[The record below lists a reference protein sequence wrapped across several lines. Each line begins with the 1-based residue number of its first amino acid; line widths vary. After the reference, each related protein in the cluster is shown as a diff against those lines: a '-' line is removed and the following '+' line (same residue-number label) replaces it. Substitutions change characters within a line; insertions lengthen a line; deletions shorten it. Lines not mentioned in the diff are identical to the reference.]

1 MDKNLSRK
9 ILFDKKAATQ
19 SPEKPK
25 KQDKETE
32 KPKAEPPKQPEI
44 KFQPDSSPNAALKP
58 ISWINSHPEFKWS
71 AMCLKIGL
79 DKSNF
84 KRVLD
89 AETPVLRSEQV
100 EKIENFL
107 KNYGYAK

>member
-1 MDKNLSRK
+1 MDKNLNRK
-9 ILFDKKAATQ
+9 ILFDKKAATK
-19 SPEKPK
+19 PPDKPK
-25 KQDKETE
+25 KPEEKTE
-32 KPKAEPPKQPEI
+32 KPKIDPPKQPEI
-44 KFQPDSSPNAALKP
+44 KFQPDSSPNPALKL

-89 AETPVLRSEQV
+89 AENPILKADQIS
-100 EKIENFL
+100 KIEKFL
-107 KNYGYAK
+107 KDYGYAE

>member
-9 ILFDKKAATQ
+9 ILFDKKAGTT
-19 SPEKPK
+19 
-25 KQDKETE
+25 DTE
-32 KPKAEPPKQPEI
+32 KPPKKEKEAVKPKVEAPKQPEI
-44 KFQPDSSPNAALKP
+44 KFQPDSSPNATIKA

-89 AETPVLRSEQV
+89 AKNPVLRTEQV
-100 EKIENFL
+100 KKIENFL
-107 KNYGYAK
+107 KDYGYAK